1 MAIKDVLLE
10 SSDEKREN
18 IIYIGDTYDTD
29 IVGANA
35 VGIDVIWLNHK
46 GESNRDNLS
55 VYQISDM
62 SELAEVVKGLGEKY
76 CNSQEDLV

>member
-29 IVGANA
+29 VVGANA
-35 VGIDVIWLNHK
+35 VGPNVDMVPRVVEIVGNNTNSS
-46 GESNRDNLS
+46 GTAGCQYFRRRRVDNIK
-55 VYQISDM
+55 VY
-62 SELAEVVKGLGEKY
+62 VY
-76 CNSQEDLV
+76 T